1 MNYKINTTNNF
12 KREVRALAKKYPS
25 LKSDIEKLADA
36 LVENPRMGKSLGND
50 IYKIRMSIKSKG
62 KGKRSGARVMT
73 QIKVVKKIVY
83 LFSIYD
89 KSDKNSISDN
99 EIKQLIKDIPL

>member
-62 KGKRSGARVMT
+62 KRSGARVMT

>member
-1 MNYKINTTNNF
+1 
-12 KREVRALAKKYPS
+12 
-25 LKSDIEKLADA
+25 
-36 LVENPRMGKSLGND
+36 
-50 IYKIRMSIKSKG
+50 MSIKSKG
-62 KGKRSGARVMT
+62 KGKRSGARVIT